1 MTKIRYFRAKL
12 SPMKV
17 ICLSLIISFLLLSCG
32 SDAQKRI
39 KSRVPLKH
47 KRELVQVMEP
57 NNSPFK
63 HHLGIN
69 GFEWD
74 FSDNDGSFI
83 SSGKMGV
90 IRSFGTF
97 RHYLDWE
104 KLEAQKG
111 RYSFNPASS
120 GGWDYDMIYKRC
132 KDEGIDVLS
141 CIKNCPPWLINTY
154 PEDKRSGDNVPAPY
168 GLNRSLPATYLIQA
182 KVGFQFAA
190 RYGRNK
196 NVPLELMSVNTK
208 PRWDNDTM
216 NQVKTGLGYIS
227 YIECDNERD
236 KDWRGP
242 EAHQNAE
249 EYAAN
254 MSAFYD
260 GHMGK
265 MGKNAGVKTADPS
278 MKVVMGGL
286 SDPNIN
292 YVIKMIEW
300 CKKNRGYKP
309 DGSVNLCFDVINYH
323 LYNNDYIAGRGATVG
338 KAPELSAAAKTADA
352 FVRMAK
358 KYANGMEVWITES
371 GYDLNPK
378 SPQRA
383 IAIGDKPAE
392 ITQADW
398 MLRSVLLYQ
407 RHGLK
412 RSFFYM
418 LDDVDPKSEV
428 QYSSAGFA
436 DGYHRRPV
444 ADYFLQTKKLMG
456 DFHFI
461 RNTNTRP
468 MVDVYG
474 LGERQIYVLFIPD
487 EKNRKVPFSLNLGK
501 AESAKVYT
509 LVPGADKMSVKTVA
523 TSNGILNLTLTET
536 PVFVEKN

>member
-1 MTKIRYFRAKL
+1 MKIT
-12 SPMKV
+12 S
-17 ICLSLIISFLLLSCG
+17 LSLIISFLLLNCG
-32 SDAQKRI
+32 SDAQRHVKNDIPVKRRAA
-39 KSRVPLKH
+39 RV
-47 KRELVQVMEP
+47 QTFSP
-57 NNSPFK
+57 NDSPFK

-74 FSDNDGSFI
+74 FSDQDGDFI
-83 SSGKMGV
+83 SSAKMEV

-97 RHYLDWE
+97 RHYIDWE
-104 KLEAQKG
+104 KLESEKG
-111 RYSFNPASS
+111 QYTFNPTHS
-120 GGWDYDMIYKRC
+120 GGWNYDMIYKRC
-132 KDEGIDVLS
+132 KAEGIEVLS
-141 CIKNCPPWLINTY
+141 CIKNGPPWLINTY
-154 PEDKRSGDNVPAPY
+154 PEAKRNGDNVPAPY
-168 GLNRSLPATYLIQA
+168 GLNRNLPATYLLQA

-190 RYGRNK
+190 RYGHNK
-196 NVPLELMSVNTK
+196 NVPPELVSVNRK
-208 PRWDNDTM
+208 PRWYNDRM
-216 NQVKTGLGYIS
+216 NIVKIGRGYIN
-227 YIECDNERD
+227 YVECDNERD

-286 SDPNIN
+286 SNPDID

-338 KAPELSAAAKTADA
+338 KAPELSPAAKTADA

-358 KYANGMEVWITES
+358 QYANGMEVWITEA

-398 MLRSVLLYQ
+398 MLRSALLYQ

-412 RSFFYM
+412 SSFFYM
-418 LDDVDPKSEV
+418 LDDVDPKSEI

-436 DGYHRRPV
+436 DGHHRRPV

-461 RNTNTRP
+461 RNTNTEP

-474 LGERQIYVLFIPD
+474 LGERQIYVLFVPD
-487 EKNRKVPFSLNLGK
+487 EKNRKAPFSLNLGK
-501 AESAKVYT
+501 ADSAKVYT
-509 LVPGADKMSVKTVA
+509 LVPGADEMSVKTVA
-523 TSNGILNLTLTET
+523 TNNGILNLTLTET

>member
-1 MTKIRYFRAKL
+1 MKL
-12 SPMKV
+12 T
-17 ICLSLIISFLLLSCG
+17 CLSLIISFLLLSCC
-32 SDAQKRI
+32 SDAQKRPQN
-39 KSRVPLKH
+39 RVPLKQ
-47 KRELVQVMEP
+47 KPAVLQVMEA
-57 NNSPFK
+57 NDSPFK

-74 FSDNDGSFI
+74 FSDQDGSFI
-83 SSGKMGV
+83 SSGKMEV

-111 RYSFNPASS
+111 RYSFSPASS

-132 KDEGIDVLS
+132 KDEGIEVLT
-141 CIKNCPPWLINTY
+141 CIKNGPPWLINTY
-154 PEDKRSGDNVPAPY
+154 PEDKRNGDNVPAPY

-182 KVGFQFAA
+182 KMGFQFAA

-196 NVPLELMSVNTK
+196 NVPVELMSVNTK

-216 NQVKTGLGYIS
+216 NQIKTGLGYIS

-242 EAHQNAE
+242 EAHQSAE

-260 GHMGK
+260 GHMGR

-286 SDPNIN
+286 SDPNIG

-323 LYNNDYIAGRGATVG
+323 LYNNDYIAHHPATVG

-358 KYANGMEVWITES
+358 KYANGTEVWITES

-398 MLRSVLLYQ
+398 MLRSALLYQ

-436 DGYHRRPV
+436 DGHHKRPV
-444 ADYFLQTKKLMG
+444 ADYFTQTKKLMG
-456 DFHFI
+456 DFHFMKNM
-461 RNTNTRP
+461 NTSP

-474 LGERQIYVLFIPD
+474 LGERKIYVLFIPD
-487 EKNRKVPFSLNLGK
+487 EENRKIPFRLNLG
-501 AESAKVYT
+501 AGSSAKIYT
-509 LVPGADKMSVKTVA
+509 LVPGANEMSEKTVA
-523 TSNGILNLTLTET
+523 VTNGILNLTLTET
-536 PVFVEKN
+536 PVFVEKIDK